1 MSYCVFFPSP
11 FWFRAHVLS
20 KERKNPE
27 WKKEW
32 RIKNESTFKH
42 TCNLGL
48 NSHDFP
54 HESRTQKPEINYK
67 SRLLAI
73 FVYKTSIGC
82 KDRNTLIVS
91 LNRCLQTLTTKPK
104 KIYIQWLLFA
114 LFWPSFIFF
123 ARFDTK
129 IRILKLFPDIRSFVK
144 FSFAKRIKWKSQ
156 TFFLVYRNVSAFFVC
171 NIFL

>member
-42 TCNLGL
+42 TCNLSL

-73 FVYKTSIGC
+73 FVCKTSIGC

-104 KIYIQWLLFA
+104 KYIYNDYYSPYFDQVLFSLHVSIQKFEFWNCFRIFVLLLNF
-114 LFWPSFIFF
+114 LLPNELSENL
-123 ARFDTK
+123 R
-129 IRILKLFPDIRSFVK
+129 L
-144 FSFAKRIKWKSQ
+144 
-156 TFFLVYRNVSAFFVC
+156 FFLVYRNVSAFFVC